1 MNRRVNNG
9 SGESPVKRYPCH
21 VAGCPK
27 SYTDRSSRR
36 HHLHAVHGT
45 MLYTEAEQK
54 EWRDKNRLKQNTANR
69 RRRNRNRAALSS
81 KSCRQR
87 TPVVTAAVSP
97 ERQSPECDS
106 TTATDN
112 EIISDTLVT
121 DQTCPTP
128 TTHGLQTTS
137 EDQPVIQQT
146 PPTSLDM
153 PTSSSSLMQIDFD
166 TDYDSLLLE
175 ID

>member
-1 MNRRVNNG
+1 M
-9 SGESPVKRYPCH
+9 KRYPCH

-27 SYTDRSSRR
+27 SYNDRSSRR
-36 HHLHAVHGT
+36 HHLHVVHGT
-45 MLYTEAEQK
+45 MVYTEAEQK
-54 EWRDKNRLKQNTANR
+54 EWRDKNRLKQNTANI
-69 RRRNRNRAALSS
+69 RRRNRKRTALSS

-97 ERQSPECDS
+97 ERQTPECDS

-121 DQTCPTP
+121 DQT
-128 TTHGLQTTS
+128 THGLQTTS
-137 EDQPVIQQT
+137 EDQPVTQQT

-153 PTSSSSLMQIDFD
+153 PIPSSSLMQIDFD
-166 TDYDSLLLE
+166 TDYDSLLPE
-175 ID
+175 IDLSASPIIE